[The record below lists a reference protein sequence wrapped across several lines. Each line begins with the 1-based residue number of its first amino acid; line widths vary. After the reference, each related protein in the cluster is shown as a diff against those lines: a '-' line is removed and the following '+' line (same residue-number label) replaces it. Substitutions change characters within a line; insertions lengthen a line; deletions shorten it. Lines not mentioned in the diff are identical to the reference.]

1 MASKKS
7 VKIVEYQDDNHI
19 DDKGILY
26 CVKTQW
32 WEDGL
37 LQFTEEK
44 KFFKKE
50 KEAREATKR
59 AAKVKAE
66 EDRKKAAARK
76 AKKARRDAE
85 IAAEAF
91 KKISKYINEANKKTK
106 TKKMKTEKD
115 E

>member
-7 VKIVEYQDDNHI
+7 VKIVEYQDDKHI

-50 KEAREATKR
+50 KEAREYFSSVSKR
-59 AAKVKAE
+59 GY
-66 EDRKKAAARK
+66 
-76 AKKARRDAE
+76 
-85 IAAEAF
+85 
-91 KKISKYINEANKKTK
+91 KISLSVYRDGNERTLSQRIS
-106 TKKMKTEKD
+106 D
-115 E
+115 

>member
-19 DDKGILY
+19 DDKGVLY

-32 WEDGL
+32 WEDGM

-50 KEAREATKR
+50 KESIEYYSSVNKR
-59 AAKVKAE
+59 GY
-66 EDRKKAAARK
+66 
-76 AKKARRDAE
+76 
-85 IAAEAF
+85 
-91 KKISKYINEANKKTK
+91 KISLSVYRDGNERTLSQRIS
-106 TKKMKTEKD
+106 D
-115 E
+115 

>member
-19 DDKGILY
+19 DDKGVLY

-50 KEAREATKR
+50 KEAKSYYDSINKR
-59 AAKVKAE
+59 GY
-66 EDRKKAAARK
+66 
-76 AKKARRDAE
+76 
-85 IAAEAF
+85 
-91 KKISKYINEANKKTK
+91 KISLSVYRDGNERTLSQRIS
-106 TKKMKTEKD
+106 E
-115 E
+115 

>member
-19 DDKGILY
+19 DDKGVLY

-32 WEDGL
+32 WENGL

-50 KEAREATKR
+50 KEATEYYSGVSKR
-59 AAKVKAE
+59 GY
-66 EDRKKAAARK
+66 
-76 AKKARRDAE
+76 
-85 IAAEAF
+85 
-91 KKISKYINEANKKTK
+91 KISLSVYRDGNERTLSQRIS
-106 TKKMKTEKD
+106 D
-115 E
+115 

>member
-7 VKIVEYQDDNHI
+7 VKVIEYQDDKHI

-50 KEAREATKR
+50 KEAREQYSSVSKR
-59 AAKVKAE
+59 GY
-66 EDRKKAAARK
+66 
-76 AKKARRDAE
+76 
-85 IAAEAF
+85 
-91 KKISKYINEANKKTK
+91 KISLSVYRDGNERTLSQRIS
-106 TKKMKTEKD
+106 D
-115 E
+115 QGLHLSR

>member
-7 VKIVEYQDDNHI
+7 VKIIEYQDDNHI
-19 DDKGILY
+19 DDKGVLY

-50 KEAREATKR
+50 NEAREYYSNTSKR
-59 AAKVKAE
+59 GY
-66 EDRKKAAARK
+66 
-76 AKKARRDAE
+76 
-85 IAAEAF
+85 
-91 KKISKYINEANKKTK
+91 KISLSVYRDGNERTLSQRIS
-106 TKKMKTEKD
+106 D
-115 E
+115 